1 MTLRVV
7 APGNFLIPKK
17 RPLSKEKAKEYR
29 IQNREKIYTY
39 RQAWAKKNLE
49 KIRKYNQKE
58 SNKKYQKKYREEN
71 KEYFTEWDK
80 KNREKRREYLRR
92 WRKKKKML
100 DSVKNQF
107 NSGGEEGADPVRRL
121 NYVLR
126 LRKIQASRWLQGILR
141 VLVGMC
147 DRGREKKRENHSRWR
162 KKKKMLDSVKNQFNS
177 GG

>member
-7 APGNFLIPKK
+7 APAIFLFPKK
-17 RPLSKEKAKEYR
+17 MPLSKEKAKEYR
-29 IQNREKIYTY
+29 LQNREKIYAY

-107 NSGGEEGADPVRRL
+107 NSGG
-121 NYVLR
+121 
-126 LRKIQASRWLQGILR
+126 
-141 VLVGMC
+141 
-147 DRGREKKRENHSRWR
+147 
-162 KKKKMLDSVKNQFNS
+162 
-177 GG
+177 